1 MERSGLVSSNA
12 RRRLQ
17 RRWYNN
23 VLSRQLSLASRLLFS
38 HLEARRCGPGCSGPI
53 IGVYRVAAGSE
64 VRGSAGDITLVHVA
78 QAGGTQGLGLDSGPA
93 PPELQSNPARAMAR
107 AMPSTAT
114 TPMPSTE
121 LLWLPEGPSSKAG
134 SFEPAGSL
142 AEEPEPRTKA
152 GQARSGIIL
161 LGLYL
166 GHESH
171 QAASSWATSR
181 EESRHT

>member
-1 MERSGLVSSNA
+1 
-12 RRRLQ
+12 
-17 RRWYNN
+17 
-23 VLSRQLSLASRLLFS
+23 
-38 HLEARRCGPGCSGPI
+38 
-53 IGVYRVAAGSE
+53 VAAGSE
-64 VRGSAGDITLVHVA
+64 ERGSAGDITLVHIA

-152 GQARSGIIL
+152 GQARSGNIL
-161 LGLYL
+161 LGRNL
-166 GHESH
+166 GPCHFGESPGRL
-171 QAASSWATSR
+171 QVGLQTIVTLESSYARMIEMSR
-181 EESRHT
+181 QSQPPNVAEGRDDVPLHCRKQLTR